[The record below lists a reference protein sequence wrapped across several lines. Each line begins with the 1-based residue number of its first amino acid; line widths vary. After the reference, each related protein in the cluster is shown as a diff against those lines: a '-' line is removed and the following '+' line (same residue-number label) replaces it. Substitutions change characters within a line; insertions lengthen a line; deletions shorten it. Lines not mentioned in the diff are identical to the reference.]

1 MVLIVTP
8 RFLILPT
15 LFVLT
20 LLTPVY
26 SNVNTADARNA
37 AIRNHE
43 IHDEPDANDSG
54 DCLALGELDLR
65 FRTESN
71 GPPNVGVVLTDP
83 RGRRIGFDPL
93 TKSAWDELPVAEG
106 FIDCDASYADGSCQ
120 GKVQVCGPVTGV
132 YKLEVIGQKPSV
144 YSLAISARSKRVK
157 ASNGFQSSFSEADV
171 KDIATRMGSRDILL
185 LDYSRDPDTK
195 IAVQIRP
202 ILESQQH
209 AIAFHK
215 PGTPDMQ
222 ESGAGGSLANRHHPA
237 D

>member
-8 RFLILPT
+8 KFLILPT

-71 GPPNVGVVLTDP
+71 GPPH
-83 RGRRIGFDPL
+83 GRR
-93 TKSAWDELPVAEG
+93 
-106 FIDCDASYADGSCQ
+106 
-120 GKVQVCGPVTGV
+120 GV
-132 YKLEVIGQKPSV
+132 D
-144 YSLAISARSKRVK
+144 RS
-157 ASNGFQSSFSEADV
+157 
-171 KDIATRMGSRDILL
+171 TW
-185 LDYSRDPDTK
+185 T
-195 IAVQIRP
+195 
-202 ILESQQH
+202 
-209 AIAFHK
+209 
-215 PGTPDMQ
+215 
-222 ESGAGGSLANRHHPA
+222 ANWV
-237 D
+237 